1 MKTASQKGK
10 MSRAK
15 GARVER
21 EIVTRFQKAGIK
33 AKRTAPLQTNFTHD
47 DADVL
52 LELSS
57 GEEVKLE
64 IKARAKGLQF
74 YRWLEGNDAVVYRVD
89 RELPLVL
96 IPFSTYIKL
105 LGGNADECESPDVG
119 V

>member
-21 EIVTRFQKAGIK
+21 EIVTRFQDAGIK

-52 LELSS
+52 VELPS
-57 GEEVKLE
+57 GEEIKLE
-64 IKARAKGLQF
+64 VKARAKGSQM
-74 YRWLEGNDAVVYRVD
+74 YRWLKGNDAVVYRVD
-89 RELPLVL
+89 RELPLVV
-96 IPFSTYIKL
+96 IPFSSYIKL
-105 LGGNADECESPDVG
+105 LGGNVDECESPNVG